1 MKKILIFLA
10 VCLAAGC
17 SNSNKQAQECA
28 QSFLDSYLKND
39 HNSAAQMCSE
49 AFKPQF
55 MQAMETFANLEP
67 TIKEFIM
74 EECSKY
80 RAEIISVEQLNES
93 DTFNVNY
100 RFVKVS
106 PDSSALADLV
116 MESTLKVAGGKVIK
130 LHK

>member
-1 MKKILIFLA
+1 MKKILISLA

-17 SNSNKQAQECA
+17 TNSNNEVQECA
-28 QSFLDSYLKND
+28 QSFLDAYLKND
-39 HNSAAQMCSE
+39 HAGAAQMCSE
-49 AFKPQF
+49 TFKPQF
-55 MQAMETFANLEP
+55 MQAMETFSNLNP
-67 TIKEFIM
+67 TIKEFIV

-80 RAEIISVEQLNES
+80 KAEIISVEQLNES

-106 PDSSALADLV
+106 PDSSTFDGMV

-130 LHK
+130 LHE